1 MTNEPINYKAVLADL
16 EEKKKQIEQAIA
28 GIKVLAAQAGSSPS
42 TAGVLGPSVF
52 LGMSIPDAT
61 KKLLEIT
68 RQKQP
73 TQAIVDA
80 LEAGGLP
87 KSKYTTVYTILQRR
101 EKQVGDVINMNG
113 DWALASWYP
122 NYRQTRKAAAARK
135 AGRKKSSANPSST
148 KKAET
153 PRSKPKVEPRLGQK
167 ATPITPAAV
176 ATTA

>member
-16 EEKKKQIEQAIA
+16 EEKKKQIESAIA
-28 GIKVLAAQAGSSPS
+28 GIKVIAAQGGSYPS
-42 TAGVLGPSVF
+42 AAGVLGPGVF

-61 KKLLEIT
+61 KRLLEIT
-68 RQKQP
+68 RQKHS

-101 EKQVGDVINMNG
+101 ERQVGDVINMQG

-122 NYRQTRKAAAARK
+122 NYRQTRKATAARK
-135 AGRKKSSANPSST
+135 TGKKKASAKTSA

-153 PRSKPKVEPRLGQK
+153 LPVRAKAEAKANQK
-167 ATPITPAAV
+167 TALLPSAV
-176 ATTA
+176 AATA